1 MEVIL
6 PSFASLFTPTPSS
19 FSVKPSKNPS
29 QISPPFVPFPL
40 KIPPPQNLS
49 AFITLSSSS
58 FTNSSRS
65 FSSKTT
71 RVLVSAAAATT
82 TTTSLPSI
90 SAGCDN
96 TSPQRHWMV
105 LMQEPSPEL
114 NSKEEIIDYYVK
126 NLERVV
132 GSEKDAQMCIYDAC
146 CTRNNYGFCCDID
159 QDAADELAR
168 LPGVLSV
175 RPDLDLGSVQKDYGL
190 SDCGVELNP
199 PSSLY
204 SRSPLLFTPGASKR
218 WIVRVEKPLGVL
230 ITKKQVVDYYVRV
243 LTKVMGNENDAQMC
257 IYHVSLQSNYGFCC
271 ELDDACAQE
280 LAGVPSVLSV
290 RLDENFES
298 NDKDYG
304 GEKLENS
311 GPQDSSSPS
320 QVTNIKTKKLFVTG
334 LSFYT
339 SEKTLRAAFEGF
351 GELVEVKIIMDKIS
365 KRSKGYAF
373 IEYTTEEAAATALE
387 EMNGKIINGWMIT
400 VDVAKKNPPK
410 YSRGR
415 PRPAT

>member
-1 MEVIL
+1 
-6 PSFASLFTPTPSS
+6 
-19 FSVKPSKNPS
+19 
-29 QISPPFVPFPL
+29 
-40 KIPPPQNLS
+40 
-49 AFITLSSSS
+49 
-58 FTNSSRS
+58 
-65 FSSKTT
+65 
-71 RVLVSAAAATT
+71 
-82 TTTSLPSI
+82 
-90 SAGCDN
+90 
-96 TSPQRHWMV
+96 
-105 LMQEPSPEL
+105 MQEPSPEL

-126 NLERVV
+126 TLERVV
-132 GSEKDAQMCIYDAC
+132 GSEKDAQMCIYDAS

-175 RPDLDLGSVQKDYGL
+175 RPDLNFGSVRKDYRL
-190 SDCGVELNP
+190 SESGVELNP
-199 PSSLY
+199 PASLY
-204 SRSPLLFTPGASKR
+204 NGGPFLFTPGTSKH
-218 WIVRVEKPLGVL
+218 WIVRVEKPLSVL
-230 ITKKQVVDYYVRV
+230 ITKKQIVDYYVRV

-257 IYHVSLQSNYGFCC
+257 IYHISLQSNYGFCC

-280 LAGVPSVLSV
+280 LAGVPRVVSV

-298 NDKDYG
+298 IDKDYG
-304 GEKLENS
+304 GEKLETS
-311 GPQDSSSPS
+311 GPQDSSSLS
-320 QVTNIKTKKLFVTG
+320 QVTSIKTKKLFVTG

-373 IEYTTEEAAATALE
+373 IEYTTEEAAGTALK